1 MARGASPGLGDP
13 APDFTLPG
21 IHDAERCDYSLADY
35 RGQPLV
41 LAFYPG
47 DNTPVCTRQLNTYTA
62 DIGEF
67 SEVEAQVLAISPQSV
82 DSHEGFATKQG
93 GFAFPLL
100 ADADKAVGRAYG
112 TLGPIGFY
120 RRSVF
125 VVDPDGTIA
134 YAHRAIGGL
143 TYRPTAELID
153 AVRATRSEGTSPS

>member
-1 MARGASPGLGDP
+1 MAGRASPGVGDA

-21 IHDAERCDYSLADY
+21 INGGQRGDYSLADH
-35 RGQPLV
+35 RGQPVV

-47 DNTPVCTRQLNTYTA
+47 DNTPVCTRQLTAYTA
-62 DIGEF
+62 GIGEF
-67 SEVEAQVLAISPQSV
+67 SDVQAQVLAISPQSV
-82 DSHEGFATKQG
+82 DSHEGFATKHG

-125 VVDPDGTIA
+125 VVDAAGIIA

-143 TYRPTAELID
+143 TYRPTAELIE
-153 AVRATRSEGTSPS
+153 AVRASQT